1 VTGSAAC
8 ATVWGWPVADD
19 DPTRDA
25 WDLLPAYALDAV
37 DDLERRSVERL
48 LESDPA
54 ARRALD
60 EYRDVVAAFA
70 VEAEPPAHVRD
81 AVMTRVAG
89 TQQEGSRAASRV
101 DVPGAP
107 STPAG
112 RSRHR
117 WGLVAAAAAAVVAVA
132 VPTTIAVQE
141 HREVVRLEAQ
151 ADRVAQMLADPDAR
165 LVTAPVEGGGEATAL
180 VSGDDVL
187 VSAEGMPAP
196 GEGHDWQLWIV
207 ADGTPLPAGLMPAA
221 SGGVSRALVEGG
233 AGHVV
238 AVTLEPAGGSARP
251 TTDPVVAIES

>member
-1 VTGSAAC
+1 M
-8 ATVWGWPVADD
+8 ADD
-19 DPTRDA
+19 DTTRDA

-37 DDLERRSVERL
+37 DDLERRAVERL
-48 LESDPA
+48 LESDPD

-60 EYRDVVAAFA
+60 EYLDVVAAFA
-70 VEAEPPAHVRD
+70 VEEEPPAHVRD
-81 AVMTRVAG
+81 AVLARVAG
-89 TQQEGSRAASRV
+89 TPQAAQRRTAT
-101 DVPGAP
+101 G
-107 STPAG
+107 TPATTAV
-112 RSRHR
+112 RPRRR
-117 WGLVAAAAAAVVAVA
+117 WGLVAAAAAAVIAVA

-141 HREVVRLEAQ
+141 HREAARWEAQ

-165 LVTAPVEGGGEATAL
+165 LVTAPVQGGGEATAL

-207 ADGTPLPAGLMPAA
+207 ADDAPVSAGLMPAA

-238 AVTLEPAGGSARP
+238 AVTLEPAGGSAQP
-251 TTDPVVAIES
+251 TTDPVLAIEA

>member
-1 VTGSAAC
+1 M
-8 ATVWGWPVADD
+8 ADD
-19 DPTRDA
+19 DATRDA

-37 DDLERRSVERL
+37 DDLERRAVERL
-48 LESDPA
+48 LESDPD

-60 EYRDVVAAFA
+60 EYQDVVAAFA
-70 VEAEPPAHVRD
+70 VEHEPPAHVRD
-81 AVMTRVAG
+81 AVLARVAG
-89 TQQEGSRAASRV
+89 MPQAAAR
-101 DVPGAP
+101 GAAP
-107 STPAG
+107 DAPATPAV
-112 RSRHR
+112 RPRRR

-141 HREVVRLEAQ
+141 HREAVRLEAQ
-151 ADRVAQMLADPDAR
+151 ADRVAQMLADPEAR

-180 VSGDDVL
+180 VSGGDVL

-207 ADGTPLPAGLMPAA
+207 ADDTPVSAGLMPTA

-238 AVTLEPAGGSARP
+238 AVTLEPAGGSAQP
-251 TTDPVVAIES
+251 TTDPVLAIES

>member
-1 VTGSAAC
+1 M
-8 ATVWGWPVADD
+8 PDD
-19 DPTRDA
+19 DTTRDA

-37 DDLERRSVERL
+37 DDLERRAVERL
-48 LESDPA
+48 LESDPD

-81 AVMTRVAG
+81 AVMARVAG
-89 TQQEGSRAASRV
+89 APQVAAR
-101 DVPGAP
+101 PTTGAP
-107 STPAG
+107 ARPAARPG
-112 RSRHR
+112 RR
-117 WGLVAAAAAAVVAVA
+117 WGLVAAAAAAMVAVA

-141 HREVVRLEAQ
+141 HRESVRLEAQ

-207 ADGTPLPAGLMPAA
+207 ADDAPVSAGLMPAA

-238 AVTLEPAGGSARP
+238 AVTLEPAGGSDQP
-251 TTDPVVAIES
+251 TTDPVLAIES

>member
-1 VTGSAAC
+1 M
-8 ATVWGWPVADD
+8 PDD
-19 DPTRDA
+19 DTTRDA

-37 DDLERRSVERL
+37 DDLERRAVERL
-48 LESDPA
+48 LESDPD

-60 EYRDVVAAFA
+60 EYLDVVAAFA
-70 VEAEPPAHVRD
+70 VEQEPPAHVRD
-81 AVMTRVAG
+81 AVLARVARTPQAAARG
-89 TQQEGSRAASRV
+89 TTTGVSA
-101 DVPGAP
+101 
-107 STPAG
+107 TPAA
-112 RSRHR
+112 RPRRR

-141 HREVVRLEAQ
+141 HRETVRLEAQ

-165 LVTAPVEGGGEATAL
+165 LVTSPVEGGGEATAL

-196 GEGHDWQLWIV
+196 GEGHDWQLWVV
-207 ADGTPLPAGLMPAA
+207 ADGAPVSAGLMPAA

-238 AVTLEPAGGSARP
+238 AVTLEPAGGSDQP